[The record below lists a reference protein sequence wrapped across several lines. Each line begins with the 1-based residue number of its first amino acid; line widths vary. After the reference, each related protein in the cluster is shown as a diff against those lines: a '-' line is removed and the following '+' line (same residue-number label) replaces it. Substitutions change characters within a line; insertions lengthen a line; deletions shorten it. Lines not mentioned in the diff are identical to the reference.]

1 MTTDSQT
8 TSPGGRADH
17 GEGDVS
23 VGLIEDNRVL
33 LQGLT
38 VLLGRVPHLRV
49 VHAGSG
55 ADVSP
60 IERLKPDVL
69 LLDVGLENG
78 DSLGI
83 ARRLRDQLPECRV
96 VMMDLLPTED
106 DIRDFV
112 QAGVS
117 GFVLKDASLDELVR
131 TIRAVARGST
141 VLPPAMT
148 GSLFSQ
154 IAVATLQHRGPE
166 AAVDA
171 RLTARERDVIELI
184 SSGLS
189 NKKIA
194 SRLHISVHTVK
205 SHVRNIMEKLAL
217 HTRLQIAAWAHHEG
231 DETEEE

>member
-1 MTTDSQT
+1 MTTEMQKT
-8 TSPGGRADH
+8 KPAGRPLHGG
-17 GEGDVS
+17 GDIS

-38 VLLGRVPHLRV
+38 ALLGQVPHLTV

-55 ADVSP
+55 ADMSP
-60 IERLKPDVL
+60 VERLKPDVL

-78 DSLGI
+78 DSLSI

-117 GFVLKDASLDELVR
+117 GFVLKDASFDELVS
-131 TIRAVARGST
+131 TIRAVALGST
-141 VLPPAMT
+141 VLPSAMA

-154 IAVATLQHRGPE
+154 IAF
-166 AAVDA
+166 AAVALGGTETADA
-171 RLTARERDVIELI
+171 AGLTTREREVIDLI

-189 NKKIA
+189 NKRIA
-194 SRLHISVHTVK
+194 SGLDISVHTVK

-217 HTRLQIAAWAHHEG
+217 HTRLQIAAWAHHGG
-231 DETEEE
+231 DEPEEK